1 METRKPEFQPWRDY
15 MQLADAV
22 REIGAESRAAKMTSN
37 CGSCHNLQESPYLRF
52 CSFCKHNGESALV
65 FQSHGLRD
73 EAGRVS
79 CPYLRRYVCPLCGA
93 TGDRAHTKRFC
104 PDVDSA
110 YSSVYCKEQG
120 AVAQWV
126 GPQSCSPVG
135 LGFKSRLGC
144 LATDWRPVLGVSP
157 PSLQPYALCCRVGS
171 GSP

>member
-37 CGSCHNLQESPYLRF
+37 CGSVPTPDTGHNPEETSHSRATPTDPQAAETPEKKCHNLQESPYLRF

-110 YSSVYCKEQG
+110 YSSVYCKEQ
-120 AVAQWV
+120 
-126 GPQSCSPVG
+126 
-135 LGFKSRLGC
+135 R
-144 LATDWRPVLGVSP
+144 
-157 PSLQPYALCCRVGS
+157 
-171 GSP
+171 